1 MFHLNCLN
9 KTLKPIKPK
18 TIKQIP
24 KLICFVIL
32 ILTGSCTNNNG
43 IKIFIENQ
51 GDKNDSLVIRNLI
64 TEEPIII
71 LPCNIGDTLIKTDE
85 PIVVSINRLVDNDMN
100 FHLGILTPNSEK
112 SLIIDSGGKV
122 ISNSLADS
130 LLHYLFTSNNSFI
143 GENQNLI
150 FDTKNPK
157 DVYFLFDSLITKRD
171 SVINRYEN
179 ILTSTEK
186 EILDFQNSAR
196 AYSFLIYYGRLIR
209 NLSPDNT
216 YWDFLFKIDNN
227 SSYNKSLP
235 HNLLYKYEI
244 EYLRK
249 HDELESISDF
259 IDFIQLHTNNLD
271 LANYLTAV
279 YIKELIAS
287 PSYWQRHNKLFDS
300 VTMLKILEKQQNNP
314 YRDIYERIAEFHF
327 ASQEGMEAYNFMAK
341 DPENQSIKL
350 SDFTGK
356 TVLIDVWA
364 TWCGAC
370 IAQKPHFYE
379 LASVYKDNEN
389 IQFIAISVDSSVEIW
404 QNYLANNKN
413 LSEDV
418 NELII
423 PNGMRTE
430 FGERYSINFLPK
442 YILINKEGKIID
454 SNAQKPSKELESK
467 LNKLLSIN

>member
-1 MFHLNCLN
+1 M
-9 KTLKPIKPK
+9 
-18 TIKQIP
+18 KQIS
-24 KLICFVIL
+24 KLIYFAIL
-32 ILTGSCTNNNG
+32 ILLGSCTNNNG
-43 IKIFIENQ
+43 IKISIKNQ
-51 GDKNDSLVIRNLI
+51 SGKNDSIVIRNLI

-71 LPCNIGDTLIKTDE
+71 LPYNVYHSEIIINE
-85 PIVVSINRLVDNDMN
+85 PIVVSIAPLRDNNNN

-112 SLIIDSGGKV
+112 SLTIDYSGKL

-130 LLHYLFTSNNSFI
+130 LLHYLFTSNISFI
-143 GENQNLI
+143 NENQNFI
-150 FDTKNPK
+150 FTTENPS
-157 DVYFLFDSLITKRD
+157 DVYILLDSLITLRD
-171 SVINRYEN
+171 SEINRYES
-179 ILTSTEK
+179 ILSSTEK
-186 EILDFQNSAR
+186 KILDFQNYAR
-196 AYSFLIYYGRLIR
+196 AYSFLFYYGRLIR
-209 NLSPDNT
+209 DLSPSHSF
-216 YWDFLFKIDNN
+216 WDFLFKIDNN
-227 SSYNKSLP
+227 SIYNKSLP

-249 HDELESISDF
+249 HSKLESISDF
-259 IDFIQLHTNNLD
+259 IDFIQLQTNNLD

-279 YIKELIAS
+279 YIKELVAS

-300 VTMLKILEKQQNNP
+300 VTMLKILEEQQNNP

-341 DPENQSIKL
+341 DSEYQSIKL
-350 SDFTGK
+350 TDFAGK
-356 TVLIDVWA
+356 IVLIDVWA

-379 LASVYKDNEN
+379 LASVYKDNDD
-389 IQFIAISVDSSVEIW
+389 IQFIAMSVDSSVEIW
-404 QNYLANNKN
+404 QNYLAKNKK

-442 YILINKEGKIID
+442 YILIDKEGRIID